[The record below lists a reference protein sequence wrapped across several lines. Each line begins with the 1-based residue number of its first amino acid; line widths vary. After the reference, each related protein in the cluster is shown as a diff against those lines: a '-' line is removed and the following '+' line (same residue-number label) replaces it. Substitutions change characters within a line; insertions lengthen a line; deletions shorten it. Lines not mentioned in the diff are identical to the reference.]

1 MSTGTTNKQKKKI
14 HFNAKRFFL
23 MLFLILSL
31 VGITVFS
38 VTYFSFKGYLDTWD
52 PNNYQFELS
61 TNFYD
66 LNGEPL
72 TLLHG
77 VENRTVVD
85 FQQIPADLKAAF
97 ISNEDPDFYK
107 HYGIS
112 PKAFLRA
119 GLSIIKS
126 GRISQGGSTITM
138 QLVKNAYI
146 DPDARTAKSFR
157 RKISEIFLAL
167 EMERRYAKDEIFE
180 MYLNII
186 PFGRGAYGVQAAA
199 ETFFGKDVEDL
210 TLAECALIAGL
221 TQSPS
226 NYDPYKNMDAA
237 LGRRSMVLSNMA
249 KSGAISET
257 EAAEAKNSPIVL
269 ANKENSN
276 TNKNDTNYFIDAAID
291 ETEAILEN
299 LDLSTGLVYT
309 GGLKIY
315 TTEDPLIQAKINEV
329 FADPANFPEDISG
342 VPVQSAF
349 IILNHKTGG
358 VAGLMGGRTYE
369 TKRGLNRA
377 TQMLRQPGSTIKPLV
392 SYGPALEKG
401 YGPASVFVDAP
412 VAFGKYKPNNM
423 NGSFGGLTD
432 MRKSIQN
439 SINIPAVQCLN
450 AIGIET
456 GWNFGTTLGLPLLAE
471 DKGLGLALGGLTKGV
486 APVDMAGAYGAF
498 ANSGVYI
505 EPHLITKILDQND
518 KIIYQAEQ
526 VPTEVM
532 SSQTAYLMTS
542 MLKTVVD
549 SGTGTKAKMKWPV
562 AGKTGTTQLPDLAS
576 FKGKKGN
583 TDAWF
588 AGYTTEYTGI
598 TWMGFDRTDP
608 NHYMKMIYGGKY
620 PALIWKQVM
629 QTAMADFP
637 VKNFPIPQNI
647 EKKSIDKKTGTLP
660 SELTPAD
667 YQGLEL
673 FNSKDKPSAVSSLWE
688 LTTICLDSKQLAT
701 VNCPNVVTKVK
712 IKRTGNEILA
722 NTRDRDLLAPANE
735 CPLHGGTLLVPG
747 TTVGAITGGGAEVET
762 TPGSITE
769 PPSTTSSP
777 IEPLPP
783 ISLVRPTL
791 SGTIVDNT
799 VNLSWSSSGNKIT
812 YSLER
817 WNDISPARQNVAVT
831 KELSFEDILAEPGIY
846 YYKLTAIDQSTNNSL
861 TSNTFSVTI
870 E

>member
-1 MSTGTTNKQKKKI
+1 MSTFTTNTQKKKI
-14 HFNAKRFFL
+14 RFNAKRFFL
-23 MLFLILSL
+23 MLFLIISL
-31 VGITVFS
+31 IGITVFS
-38 VTYFSFKGYLDTWD
+38 VTYFTFKGYLDTWD
-52 PNNYQFELS
+52 PNNYQYELS

-66 LNGEPL
+66 IKGQPL

-77 VENRTVVD
+77 VENRTVVE
-85 FQQIPADLKAAF
+85 FKQIPNDLKDAF
-97 ISNEDPDFYK
+97 ISTEDPDFYH

-119 GLSIIKS
+119 GFSIIKN
-126 GRISQGGSTITM
+126 GRITQGGSTITM

-167 EMERRYAKDEIFE
+167 EMERRYTKDEIFE
-180 MYLNII
+180 MYLNVI

-199 ETFFGKDVEDL
+199 ETYFGKDVKDL
-210 TLAECALIAGL
+210 NLAECALIAGL

-237 LGRRSMVLSNMA
+237 LGRRSMVLSNMVKA
-249 KSGAISET
+249 GSISE
-257 EAAEAKNSPIVL
+257 AESAKAKNSIIVL
-269 ANKENSN
+269 ANKENSSA
-276 TNKNDTNYFIDAAID
+276 NKNDTNYFIDAAID
-291 ETEAILEN
+291 ETETILEG

-329 FADPANFPEDISG
+329 FADPANFPEDIG
-342 VPVQSAF
+342 GIPVQSAF

-358 VAGLMGGRTYE
+358 IAGLMGGRTYE

-401 YGPASVFVDAP
+401 YGPASIFIDAP
-412 VAFGKYKPNNM
+412 VSFGKYKPNNM
-423 NGSFGGLTD
+423 NGNFGGLTD
-432 MRKSIQN
+432 MRTAIQN

-450 AIGIET
+450 TIGIEA
-456 GWNFGTTLGLPLLAE
+456 GWNFGKALGLPLLAE

-486 APVDMAGAYGAF
+486 APINMAGAYGAF
-498 ANSGVYI
+498 ANGGVYI
-505 EPHLITKILDQND
+505 EPHIITKILDQNN
-518 KIIYQAEQ
+518 KIIYLAKQAP
-526 VPTEVM
+526 VEVM
-532 SSQTAYLMTS
+532 SPQTSYLMTS

-549 SGTGTKAKMKWPV
+549 NGTGTKAKMKWPV

-576 FKGKKGN
+576 FNGKKGN

-608 NHYMKMIYGGKY
+608 DHYMKMIYGGKY

-637 VKNFPIPQNI
+637 VKNFATPKNI
-647 EKKSIDKKTGTLP
+647 EKISIDKKTGTLP
-660 SELTPAD
+660 SELTPID

-673 FNSKDKPSAVSSLWE
+673 FNSNDKPSETSSLWV
-688 LTTICLDSKQLAT
+688 LTAICLDSKQLAT
-701 VNCPNVVTKVK
+701 INCPNVVAKVK
-712 IKRTGNEILA
+712 IKLAGNEILA
-722 NTRDRDLLAPANE
+722 NTKDRDLLAPANA
-735 CPLHGGTLLVPG
+735 CPLHVGALLDSG
-747 TTVGAITGGGAEVET
+747 TTIGAISGGATEVGT
-762 TPGSITE
+762 TPGTITD
-769 PPSTTSSP
+769 PPSTTNGP
-777 IEPLPP
+777 IDPP
-783 ISLVRPTL
+783 TNGTLVRPTL
-791 SGTIVDNT
+791 SGTIISNT
-799 VNLSWSSSGNKIT
+799 VNLSWNSSGNNIT

-817 WNDISPARQNVAVT
+817 WSNSNPARQNITVT
-831 KELSFEDILAEPGIY
+831 KELTFADVLASPGVY
-846 YYKLTAIDQSTNNSL
+846 YYKVTAIDQSTNNSL
-861 TSNTFSVTI
+861 TSNTFSVTMQ
-870 E
+870 